1 MQQLG
6 ARQQN
11 VFWHLCP
18 DFVVEVRSDSDRLKP
33 LQKKMVDY
41 LEQGAQLGWLI
52 DPQNRTIE
60 IYRTN
65 GEVEKCT
72 GMDKVEG
79 EGPVVGLVLDLKY
92 VWDPFSD

>member
-1 MQQLG
+1 M
-6 ARQQN
+6 
-11 VFWHLCP
+11 
-18 DFVVEVRSDSDRLKP
+18 VE
-33 LQKKMVDY
+33 Y

-65 GEVEKCT
+65 GDVEKFT
-72 GMDKVEG
+72 GMDKVEGEG